1 MVDALD
7 RLKTALADR
16 YAIERELGAG
26 GMATVYLAEDLKHHR
41 KVALKLLRPELA
53 AVIGA
58 DRFLREIEIAAS
70 LTNPHILP
78 LHDSGKADHF
88 LYYVMPF
95 VEGESLRDRLR
106 REKQLPV
113 EHAVRIAREVA
124 LALSYAHEHGVVHR
138 DIKPENILLSGDEA
152 VVADF
157 GIARAVTAAGSERL
171 TETGLSLGTP
181 QYMSP
186 EQASGE
192 SEIDGRSDIYS
203 LGCVLFEMLSG
214 VTPHTGPTLQAI
226 MAKVLTERAPDVR
239 TLRDTAPPPLA
250 RVIHKALARLP
261 ADRFS
266 TAAEIV
272 DALVRRDQP
281 VEVTAETMEPPRARI
296 PLRQLGAKLL
306 WPAFAAL
313 ATAVVV
319 GTATRS
325 RPAAPPLRVR
335 FDIPIP
341 EGSDP
346 VEGFPPVAI
355 SPDGSFIVY
364 AARRGEVSQ
373 LFLRR
378 LDEVRSHPLPG
389 TDGAHT
395 PFISPDGRWIGF
407 ASTRTIAKVAVSGG
421 APITLGDA
429 PHVSLGASWAQ
440 GIIVF
445 GGLGTGLHTL
455 PEDGGSAVQ
464 LTTLR
469 ADGGEVSHG
478 LPQVLPDERNVLF
491 TVGSA
496 GGFRTAVVSLETGAR
511 RWVDGI
517 DGAAGAR
524 YVPTGHLVFALADEL
539 SAVDFD
545 VGGLRA
551 LGSPTALV
559 RGVHRARSGTFGTTP
574 YCAVSNTGTLAYMPG
589 STETA
594 ENTLV
599 WVDRSGHASQ
609 VTAHRGSHFYP
620 RLSPNGRFIA
630 VQEANEVWV
639 YDSERGTRSRLTST
653 GGTDPV
659 WTPDGRHVVF
669 ATGGR
674 GIYRVPADG
683 GGESEA
689 LFASERT
696 VSAHSW
702 SPDGSVLA
710 FYQITPDSARDIWML
725 RSADSGFEAE
735 PFLATSANERSPV
748 FSPDGRWIAYASD
761 ESGRDEI
768 YVRPYPGPGGKWPI
782 SRSGGREPVW
792 SADGREL
799 YYRQGY
805 NIISVE
811 VRTNGGIVA
820 GDPRVMVTGDYG
832 AEFTASGSQTY
843 DVARGAQRFVLTRN
857 VEHAAP
863 RQIRVVLNWF
873 EELKERVG
881 PGND

>member
-1 MVDALD
+1 MADILD
-7 RLKTALADR
+7 RLKAALADR
-16 YAIERELGAG
+16 YTIERELGSG

-41 KVALKLLRPELA
+41 RVALKLLRPELA

-58 DRFLREIEIAAS
+58 DQFLREIEIAAG

-78 LHDSGKADHF
+78 LHDSGKVDQF

-113 EHAVRIAREVA
+113 DSAVRIAREVA

-171 TETGLSLGTP
+171 TKTGLSLGTP

-203 LGCVLFEMLSG
+203 LGCVMFEMLAG
-214 VTPHTGPTLQAI
+214 VTPHTGPTVQAI
-226 MAKVLTERAPDVR
+226 MAKVLTERPPDVR
-239 TLRDTAPPPLA
+239 TLRDTAPPLLA

-266 TAAEIV
+266 TAAEVV
-272 DALVRRDQP
+272 DALVRCEQA
-281 VEVTAETMEPPRARI
+281 VGATTETIAPATTKI
-296 PLRQLGAKLL
+296 SLRQLGTKLL
-306 WPAFAAL
+306 WPALAAL
-313 ATAVVV
+313 ATAAVMA
-319 GTATRS
+319 TAMRS
-325 RPAAPPLRVR
+325 APTAPSLPVR
-335 FDIPIP
+335 FDIDFP
-341 EGSDP
+341 EEFEP
-346 VEGFPPVAI
+346 VAGFPPVAL

-364 AARRGEVSQ
+364 TARRGNVSQ
-373 LFLRR
+373 LLLRR
-378 LDEVRSHPLPG
+378 IDEVESHPLPG
-389 TDGAHT
+389 TEGAHT
-395 PFISPDGRWIGF
+395 PFISPDSRWIGY
-407 ASTRTIAKVAVSGG
+407 AATRTIAKVAVSGG
-421 APITLGDA
+421 SPITIGDA
-429 PHVSLGASWAQ
+429 PHVSLGASW
-440 GIIVF
+440 GPGTIVF

-455 PEDGGSAVQ
+455 PEDGGSAEP
-464 LTTLR
+464 LTTLP
-469 ADGGEVSHG
+469 ADSGEVSHG
-478 LPQVLPDERNVLF
+478 LPQVLPDGKNVLF
-491 TVGSA
+491 TVGSSR
-496 GGFRTAVVSLETGAR
+496 GFRVAVVSLETGVR
-511 RWVDGI
+511 QWVDAI
-517 DGAAGAR
+517 EGAAGAR
-524 YVPTGHLVFALADEL
+524 YLPTGHLLFSLGNEL
-539 SAVDFD
+539 SAVGFD
-545 VGGLRA
+545 LGRLQA
-551 LGSPTALV
+551 LGFPTALV
-559 RGVHRARSGTFGTTP
+559 RGVHRTRSGTFGTTP
-574 YCAVSNTGTLAYMPG
+574 YAAVSNTGTMVYMPG
-589 STETA
+589 GTETT

-599 WVDRSGHASQ
+599 WVDRAGHTSQ

-620 RLSPNGRFIA
+620 RISQDGRFIA
-630 VQEANEVWV
+630 VQEANEIWV
-639 YDSERGTRSRLTST
+639 YDSERGTRNRLTSA

-659 WTPDGRHVVF
+659 WAPDGRRVAF

-674 GIYRVPADG
+674 GIYWMPADG
-683 GGESEA
+683 SGEPEF
-689 LFASERT
+689 LFRSTRT

-725 RSADSGFEAE
+725 KRKDMAFEAE
-735 PFLATSANERSPV
+735 PFLTTSANERSPI
-748 FSPDGRWIAYASD
+748 FSPNGRWIAYTSD

-792 SADGREL
+792 SADGTEL
-799 YYRQGY
+799 FYRQGTS
-805 NIISVE
+805 IMSVRVQTDGE
-811 VRTNGGIVA
+811 IVA
-820 GDPRVMVTGDYG
+820 GEPRVMVSGDYG
-832 AEFTASGSQTY
+832 VEYTSSGSQTY
-843 DVARGAQRFVLTRN
+843 DVAPDGQRFIMTQS

-881 PGND
+881 QGND